1 MTLPIFPIREYF
13 FIFFGEIHEPSFH
26 DHNYNFIFRDLLCP
40 PCPENIRPQHMLP
53 LCFMEKM
60 LSHFNGIRQ
69 INMKP
74 PDFSVIHTGKAV
86 IEPAADIDTD
96 RTGIFP
102 EQLFHRFVKQ
112 DRPCDNALMG
122 KEPIQY
128 FLTSRSSTRQTG
140 YTAPVSS
147 KNALSLAGRI
157 ACPARPIAR

>member
-1 MTLPIFPIREYF
+1 
-13 FIFFGEIHEPSFH
+13 
-26 DHNYNFIFRDLLCP
+26 
-40 PCPENIRPQHMLP
+40 MLP

-122 KEPIQY
+122 KELIQLFSVNIK
-128 FLTSRSSTRQTG
+128 FLIIST
-140 YTAPVSS
+140 
-147 KNALSLAGRI
+147 ALSSCIRAVFLSVSFALI
-157 ACPARPIAR
+157 ANGISAVS